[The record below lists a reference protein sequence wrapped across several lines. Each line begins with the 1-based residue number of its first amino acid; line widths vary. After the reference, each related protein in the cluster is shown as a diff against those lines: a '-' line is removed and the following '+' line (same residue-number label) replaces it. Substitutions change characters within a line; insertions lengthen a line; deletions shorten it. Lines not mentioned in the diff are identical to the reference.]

1 MYLLDT
7 DTLSG
12 LIKRTPPTSLVSR
25 LAQVPPEQ
33 QFTSSITVGEL
44 VYGARRLGD
53 QGINL
58 ASRIERLL
66 LANLTVLSFDVDT
79 ARRYGETRALLES
92 RGRPM
97 GQADLMI
104 ASIALTHGLTLVTG
118 NIRHFRQVPSLDV
131 ENWLQAS

>member
-25 LAQVPPEQ
+25 LARVPPEQ

-66 LANLTVLSFDVDT
+66 LANLTVLPFDVDT

-104 ASIALTHGLTLVTG
+104 ASIALTHGLILVTG
-118 NIRHFRQVPSLDV
+118 NIRHFVQVPSLHV
-131 ENWLQAS
+131 ENWL